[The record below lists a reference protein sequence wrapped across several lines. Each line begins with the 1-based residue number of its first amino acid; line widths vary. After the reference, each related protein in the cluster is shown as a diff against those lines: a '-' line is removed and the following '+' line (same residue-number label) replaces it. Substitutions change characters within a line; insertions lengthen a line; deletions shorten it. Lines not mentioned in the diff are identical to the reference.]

1 MGEDIIDMDLNM
13 EGGRKETDEEGKEI
27 AAGTDRSASEQ
38 TAPYEA
44 EAAGTERHI
53 EDDEEIPQLIM
64 EHSGEESGKIR
75 SIQHLDGMYQK
86 WFLDYAS
93 YVILERAVPYVN
105 DGLKPVQRRILHSM
119 RELDDGRYNKVANII
134 GNTMKYHPHGDA
146 SIGDA
151 LVPTRTKRFIDRLSG
166 KLGKYSDRRR
176 GCCSPLYRGP
186 LV

>member
-44 EAAGTERHI
+44 EAAGTEQHI

-75 SIQHLDGMYQK
+75 SIQHL
-86 WFLDYAS
+86 F
-93 YVILERAVPYVN
+93 
-105 DGLKPVQRRILHSM
+105 
-119 RELDDGRYNKVANII
+119 
-134 GNTMKYHPHGDA
+134 
-146 SIGDA
+146 
-151 LVPTRTKRFIDRLSG
+151 
-166 KLGKYSDRRR
+166 
-176 GCCSPLYRGP
+176 
-186 LV
+186 

>member
-44 EAAGTERHI
+44 EAAGTEQHI

-75 SIQHLDGMYQK
+75 TGCTKSGF
-86 WFLDYAS
+86 W
-93 YVILERAVPYVN
+93 
-105 DGLKPVQRRILHSM
+105 
-119 RELDDGRYNKVANII
+119 
-134 GNTMKYHPHGDA
+134 TMLPMLF
-146 SIGDA
+146 SN
-151 LVPTRTKRFIDRLSG
+151 
-166 KLGKYSDRRR
+166 
-176 GCCSPLYRGP
+176 GP
-186 LV
+186 SLT

>member
-64 EHSGEESGKIR
+64 EHSGRKWEDSFYSASGRDVPKVVSGLCFLCYSR
-75 SIQHLDGMYQK
+75 TGRPLRER
-86 WFLDYAS
+86 WFETCTATDSALYA
-93 YVILERAVPYVN
+93 
-105 DGLKPVQRRILHSM
+105 
-119 RELDDGRYNKVANII
+119 
-134 GNTMKYHPHGDA
+134 
-146 SIGDA
+146 
-151 LVPTRTKRFIDRLSG
+151 RTG
-166 KLGKYSDRRR
+166 
-176 GCCSPLYRGP
+176 
-186 LV
+186 

>member
-44 EAAGTERHI
+44 EAAGTEQHI

-146 SIGDA
+146 SCSS
-151 LVPTRTKRFIDRLSG
+151 LV
-166 KLGKYSDRRR
+166 
-176 GCCSPLYRGP
+176 SPVPAGTAAVASSASLRPSSSATFASPP
-186 LV
+186 LMFSTTAS